1 MAHVVYPFKKFNYE
15 VKFGNIANARFLE
28 ISSGEIYTDPLD
40 ISTGDVTKNTKRC
53 LSGLRKFDNVT
64 FQYGTTNDIELLE
77 WIQKV
82 DTGTKIPINIEI
94 ALYTPDSKIQQAG
107 WILENARPVQYSLSD
122 LKGERNE
129 ITFISLEVTQENIK
143 RIK

>member
-1 MAHVVYPFKKFNYE
+1 MVHAVYPFKKFNYE
-15 VKFGNIANARFLE
+15 VKFGNIAIARFSE
-28 ISSGEIYTDPLD
+28 ISAGEMYTDPLD
-40 ISTGDVTKNTKRC
+40 ISTGDVTKNTQRR
-53 LSGLRKFDNVT
+53 LSGLQKYGNVT

-77 WIQKV
+77 WIQKI

-94 ALYTPDSKIQQAG
+94 ALYTPDSKTQQAG

-122 LKGERNE
+122 SKGERNE
-129 ITFISLEVTQENIK
+129 ITFISLEVAHENLK